1 MDKIVKKLQL
11 PSKQHKEISFT
22 NQPTTRSTNSTAIS
36 QSAGNKTP
44 VLSQRQPNHKHPQGL
59 STGPAS
65 NTRSLSKQ
73 GISDNKKEAWTD
85 WAKGTVSKI
94 AQTFSGDTPL
104 TAKGKSFGKP
114 QQFKSGDHVVLQ
126 SVNDIA
132 IYGTVRW
139 VGDVTVRGHSMP
151 FVGIETV
158 SSLYVHN
165 SFNIP

>member
-1 MDKIVKKLQL
+1 MDKIVKKSQV
-11 PSKQHKEISFT
+11 PPKQHNETSFT
-22 NQPTTRSTNSTAIS
+22 NQPTNRSTNSTAIS

-44 VLSQRQPNHKHPQGL
+44 VVSQPTQKYSQGS

-65 NTRSLSKQ
+65 NTRSQSKQ

-104 TAKGKSFGKP
+104 TAKGKSSDKP
-114 QQFKSGDHVVLQ
+114 QLFKSGDRVVLQ
-126 SVNDIA
+126 SVVDSRA

-139 VGDVTVRGHSMP
+139 AGDVTVHGQSMP

-165 SFNIP
+165 IFNIP